1 MAELNNDELIKYI
14 IAKNQLTEDIEAQ
27 ILNNLWNLGFREGA
41 NFRIMDKK
49 TKEWQKLIKLAF
61 QQDFYNGILVGLM
74 YNYKDDQIEPFFGI
88 TRKLKNGDPMQLK
101 MMQKTD
107 EWEADMLGL
116 CKLRDRILKTRL

>member
-116 CKLRDRILKTRL
+116 CKLRDRILKKRL

>member
-74 YNYKDDQIEPFFGI
+74 YNYKDDQVEPFFGI

-101 MMQKTD
+101 IMQKTD

-116 CKLRDRILKTRL
+116 CKLRDKILKKRL